1 MQAKKEEPGMKF
13 HKMPTDSH
21 PRLWGFT
28 HTSTVGRAE
37 SNENSAVTGEELVNQ
52 NRNGHLHQGRKTSNS
67 INEAM
72 LIRWNLHLS
81 HKATGIGL

>member
-52 NRNGHLHQGRKTSNS
+52 NRNGHLHQGRKTSTS